1 MSLSQY
7 PNECEVVFPPCTALE
22 AITEP
27 EPLPT
32 PLALEASA
40 VQAEAEDA
48 GEDAGEDVGEGQGQA
63 LIRSVHRGAWGWVGV
78 HPDRCAYTYTYI
90 HMHGWVGVHP
100 DRCAASA
107 PRKPHMAMRP

>member
-48 GEDAGEDVGEGQGQA
+48 GEDVGEGQGQA

-78 HPDRCAYTYTYI
+78 HPDRCA
-90 HMHGWVGVHP
+90 
-100 DRCAASA
+100 ASA